1 MPPTESMRV
10 RKGETEDEIE
20 RDYSMFIISADDVGL
35 GGGRWEG
42 NGVGDDVADSD
53 ESENWVR
60 DESMCL
66 SGDFDR

>member
-1 MPPTESMRV
+1 MC
-10 RKGETEDEIE
+10 
-20 RDYSMFIISADDVGL
+20 IISADDVGL